1 MLLLCV
7 SLSSGSAQ
15 PAPALNGVPHWRD
28 VPLARRTLLDSES
41 TKSNIERRLRG
52 AGN

>member
-28 VPLARRTLLDSES
+28 VTLACRTLLDSES